1 MKKTIKAALK
11 GITTATAGFLKKR
24 GIYVVALALISAAAL
39 SAVLTVK
46 QPNGADPA
54 QTDDPA
60 SEVNTDIGDRLTDAQ
75 LPIATP
81 TPSPTATPTPMP
93 DFTPAPPTPKPTA
106 VQKLSPPRARRG
118 DMGLCGKRAYLFPHA

>member
-54 QTDDPA
+54 QTADPA
-60 SEVNTDIGDRLTDAQ
+60 SEVNTDIGDRLNQAQ
-75 LPIATP
+75 
-81 TPSPTATPTPMP
+81 
-93 DFTPAPPTPKPTA
+93 PA
-106 VQKLSPPRARRG
+106 RARRG

>member
-1 MKKTIKAALK
+1 MIYFYEKDHKS
-11 GITTATAGFLKKR
+11 GPYGHNYRYCRFPEKR

-106 VQKLSPPRARRG
+106 VQNSARPYAER
-118 DMGLCGKRAYLFPHA
+118 